1 MTRPQHTRNL
11 ITSAVVLA
19 CCTSLSAIAAPDG
32 TAQANRVIR
41 PVTVAHNEQ
50 GDVAPMSEPR
60 GGCRQ
65 GSPWF
70 AGIGHL
76 TDGYASDAY
85 GVSPDGHYVVGSS
98 EGFDYP
104 SGSSAYLHAVAWNA
118 CNGLRTLPG
127 TPQDAGWSTAFSV
140 SNTGRHVGGIVS
152 LDFEKGGMWL
162 NRTDGMDALA
172 NPDLDYNQS
181 VVVRS
186 VSADGSAFAGAASDR
201 DGEEAFVYFLGELQA
216 RMLGD
221 LPGGAVGS
229 AAYAVSHHANAV
241 VGHSF
246 STSGQEA
253 FLWRTGGQLVGL
265 GDLPGG
271 AFESQALGV
280 NADGTVVVGYATSA
294 QGRQAFRWTA
304 SGGMVGLGDL
314 PGGGFSSEALAVSA
328 DGNVIVGRATSSSGE
343 EAFIWTPDTG
353 MRSIHEVADGYFPS
367 SFSQWTLLSA
377 RGISADGVVIV
388 GSAINPDGL
397 FEGWVLELPRGCR
410 ADWNADG
417 LLNTSDFFGFLDQ
430 FFLGDADF
438 SGDNLTNTQDFFE
451 YLTAFFAGC

>member
-1 MTRPQHTRNL
+1 MTRPHHTRNF

-32 TAQANRVIR
+32 GARADRVIR
-41 PVTVAHNEQ
+41 PVMIAHNEQ

-60 GGCRQ
+60 SGCRQ
-65 GSPWF
+65 TSPWF

-76 TDGYASDAY
+76 EDGYASDAY
-85 GVSPDGHYVVGSS
+85 GVSPDGQYVVGFS
-98 EGFDYP
+98 EGFDYAA
-104 SGSSAYLHAVAWNA
+104 GSSAYMHAIAWNA

-127 TPQDAGWSTAFSV
+127 TPLDAGWSAAFSV
-140 SNTGRHVGGIVS
+140 SNTGRHVGGVVS

-162 NRTDGMDALA
+162 NRTDGMEGLA
-172 NPDLDYNQS
+172 NPDLDYHQS
-181 VVVRS
+181 VIVRS
-186 VSADGSAFAGAASDR
+186 VSADGSAFAGAASDLA
-201 DGEEAFVYFLGELQA
+201 GEEAFVYFLGEPRA

-221 LPGGAVGS
+221 LPGGQIGS

-246 STSGQEA
+246 SASGQEA
-253 FLWRTGGQLVGL
+253 FLWRLGGQMVGL

-271 AFESQALGV
+271 GFESQALGV
-280 NADGTVVVGYATSA
+280 NADGTIVVGYATTA

-304 SGGMVGLGDL
+304 GGGMVGLGHL
-314 PGGGFSSEALAVSA
+314 PGGDYSSEALAVSA
-328 DGNVIVGRATSSSGE
+328 DGNVVVGRAETNNGE

-353 MRSIHEVADGYFPS
+353 MRSLHDVARGHFPA
-367 SFSQWTLLSA
+367 SFNQWSLLSA

-388 GSAINPDGL
+388 GSGVNPDGM

-410 ADWNADG
+410 ADWNGDG
-417 LLNTSDFFGFLDQ
+417 VLNTSDFFGFLDG
-430 FFLGDADF
+430 FFAGDADF

-451 YLTAFFAGC
+451 YLAAFFAGC